1 MENKHLHVAVA
12 SDSNYARMVSVLL
25 TSLFDNNPEFDD
37 ITVYFLT
44 NHITPQALADIQQ
57 HVPENRGEIVMHDV
71 SSCDRYIMLY

>member
-37 ITVYFLT
+37 IKGSHHTLLLFAT
-44 NHITPQALADIQQ
+44 NVLCCI
-57 HVPENRGEIVMHDV
+57 EIER
-71 SSCDRYIMLY
+71 SY